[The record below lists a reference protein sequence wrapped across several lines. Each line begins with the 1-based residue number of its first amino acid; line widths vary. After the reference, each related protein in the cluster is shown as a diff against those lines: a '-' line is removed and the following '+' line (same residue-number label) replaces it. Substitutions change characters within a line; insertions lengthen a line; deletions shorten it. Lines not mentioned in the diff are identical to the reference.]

1 MSVIAKRRTVRRRK
15 PGSSPDAQPALPSMR
30 MASTEAVP
38 SERRRGLRIRQSRP
52 VKVLEPLSGR
62 YLGGQTQDVSSTGL
76 RLELPASAAIQS
88 GSTLSIH
95 VGVNDQGQSLANRRA
110 MIPARIVWVDRR
122 IEDGKGTLTA
132 GVEFVASIAAHLDAA

>member
-15 PGSSPDAQPALPSMR
+15 PGSQEGSAPLPSLR
-30 MASTEAVP
+30 MASAEAVP

-52 VKVLEPLSGR
+52 VKVLEPLSAR
-62 YLGGQTQDVSSTGL
+62 YLGGQTTDVSSTGL
-76 RLELPASAAIQS
+76 RLQLPASAVIQP
-88 GSTLSIH
+88 GSNVSIH
-95 VGVNDQGQSLANRRA
+95 VGVSEQGQTLANRRA

-122 IEDGKGTLTA
+122 IEDGRGTLTV